1 MTYHAT
7 RLNNNPITIIKTIM
21 TAMTIYTCLIITGVQ
36 QRRTDGIIIQH
47 VWRTPYNN
55 NIVAAY
61 SFAFLYVAFSSQYRC
76 LYESDDGVTPRESC
90 DTAAADRTIGRTDGR
105 TQGGRDERTARESVA
120 AEGTERERV
129 AAVKSVDVAKVD
141 G

>member
-21 TAMTIYTCLIITGVQ
+21 TATTIYTCLIIIGVQ

-55 NIVAAY
+55 NMVAAHSLTFCAWRFRHNIGAY
-61 SFAFLYVAFSSQYRC
+61 INRTTTLRHASF
-76 LYESDDGVTPRESC
+76 VTRPPR
-90 DTAAADRTIGRTDGR
+90 TGRSDGR
-105 TQGGRDERTARESVA
+105 TQAGRDERTARESVA
-120 AEGTERERV
+120 AEGIARERESG
-129 AAVKSVDVAKVD
+129 AAVRSVVVAKV
-141 G
+141 GG